1 LKALSLTQPMAWAI
15 FNGKNVENRT
25 WRTNYRGPLL
35 IHASMN
41 FDAKHLSWL
50 QDNATRLRIKLPDHF
65 YHGAILGMV
74 DIIGCV
80 AQEDAHDVA
89 GRPDELRFNAES
101 YAGKVGFGNLVFT
114 KWFTGPFGFLLANAR
129 EFQNSIPYRGTLGIF
144 NIPDEVVQEQI
155 NIGELK

>member
-1 LKALSLTQPMAWAI
+1 MKALSLTQPMAWAI

-25 WRTNYRGPLL
+25 WRTNYRGQLL

-50 QDNATRLRIKLPDHF
+50 KDNATRLRIKLPEHF
-65 YHGAILGMV
+65 YHGVILGTV

-80 AQEDAHDVA
+80 TREAAHDVA
-89 GRPDELRFNAES
+89 GQPDELRFNTEV

-114 KWFTGPFGFLLANAR
+114 KWFTGPFGFLLANPR
-129 EFQNSIPYRGTLGIF
+129 EFQNSLVYRGALGIF

-155 NIGELK
+155 NIRI